1 MIPSSRPPRPALD
14 PELEAALV
22 ASGGLEIVSLTP
34 ERIAAERRTEG
45 VDRPTLASLQAIEGV
60 DADEATVPGPCGD
73 VVVAVLRPSEPD
85 PASGAA
91 RPTTGL
97 RPGVLHV
104 HGGGMVLGTRFWD
117 LDEPLTWVH
126 DLGAVVVSPEY
137 RRAPEHPH
145 PAPVED
151 CWAALAWTVDNAAE
165 LGVDPARIVVAG
177 VSAGGGIAAGL
188 SLMARD
194 RGGPAL
200 AGTLLRCPMLDDRSI
215 TPSSAM
221 LVGELVWDGVSNDT
235 GWDALLGTDRGG
247 EHVSPYASPARAQ
260 DLSALPPT
268 YVDVGS
274 ADAFRDE
281 DVDHALRLWR
291 AGGDAE
297 LHVWPGAFH
306 VFENIAPDAALTLRA
321 RQARARWLERVLTPR

>member
-1 MIPSSRPPRPALD
+1 MTRTSRPPRPALD

-34 ERIAAERRTEG
+34 GRIAAERMTEA
-45 VDRPTLASLQAIEGV
+45 VDRPTLDSLRAIEGV
-60 DADEATVPGPCGD
+60 DADEVTAPGPRGD
-73 VVVAVLRPSEPD
+73 VVMVVLRPGED
-85 PASGAA
+85 APAPGAA
-91 RPTTGL
+91 PPTTGL
-97 RPGVLHV
+97 RPGILHV
-104 HGGGMVLGTRFWD
+104 HGGGMVMGTRFWD
-117 LDEPLTWVH
+117 LDEPLTWVSG
-126 DLGAVVVSPEY
+126 LGAVVVSPEY

-151 CWAALAWTVDNAAE
+151 CWAALGWMVDHAAE

-188 SLMARD
+188 SLVARD

-200 AGTLLRCPMLDDRSI
+200 AGVLLRCPMLDDRAI

-221 LVGELVWDGVSNDT
+221 LAGELVWDSVSNDT
-235 GWDALLGTDRGG
+235 GWDALLGADRGG

-260 DLSALPPT
+260 DLSGLPPT

-274 ADAFRDE
+274 VDTLRDE
-281 DVDHALRLWR
+281 DVDHALRVWR

-297 LHVWPGAFH
+297 LHVWPGGCH
-306 VFENIAPDAALTLRA
+306 VFENFVPEAPLARRAVRA
-321 RQARARWLERVLTPR
+321 RSQWLERVLTPR